1 MKNQATTHS
10 IQSISGN
17 WFECFICYEKT
28 TEDSFNKKVTEVYT
42 VQALSFTEAEARIIK
57 EMQVYIS
64 HTNTLEVKNINPAP
78 YKEIF
83 FSDLPGDD
91 RWYLVCLNFITID
104 EKTEKEK
111 KSAVKYL
118 VQAANFDA
126 SKTYIKQV
134 MDGTMID
141 YTIHSIKKTKIIDVF
156 K

>member
-1 MKNQATTHS
+1 MENQATTHS
-10 IQSISGN
+10 IQPITGN

-28 TEDSFNKKVTEVYT
+28 MEDGLDKKVTEVYT
-42 VQALSFTEAEARIIK
+42 LHALSFTEAEAHINL
-57 EMQVYIS
+57 EMKAYIS
-64 HTNTLEVKNINPAP
+64 HTNTFEVKNINPAP

-141 YTIHSIKKTKIIDVF
+141 YTIHSIKETKIIDVF